1 MKSLPLRD
9 DDYKD
14 NKQHVHK
21 NYMLYMLY
29 IRTTCGI
36 YTLTEIVTL
45 NICDMRETRELCG
58 LGGVEGEGRS
68 GCI

>member
-9 DDYKD
+9 DE
-14 NKQHVHK
+14 
-21 NYMLYMLY
+21 
-29 IRTTCGI
+29 
-36 YTLTEIVTL
+36 EIVTL